1 MLQPRPI
8 TQIIN
13 RISAWWQRQLTRS
26 GMRVKMQ
33 FVRCASGMIGRLGEP
48 SGNLHRVW
56 FYEPHLSDHLHNGH
70 RYPDPVQVSSLMQAS
85 RHQLVPVDMLLGQG
99 TTILTDEELRQRA
112 FGRAWPTKKVESNKT
127 YLL

>member
-1 MLQPRPI
+1 
-8 TQIIN
+8 
-13 RISAWWQRQLTRS
+13 
-26 GMRVKMQ
+26 MRVKMQ
-33 FVRCASGMIGRLGEP
+33 FVRCASGMIGRLGES

-99 TTILTDEELRQRA
+99 TIILSDEELRQRA
-112 FGRAWPTKKVESNKT
+112 FGRAWNSKLNTSKSHTV
-127 YLL
+127 

>member
-1 MLQPRPI
+1 MLQQI
-8 TQIIN
+8 TQIPN
-13 RISAWWQRQLTRS
+13 KISTWWQRQLQRS

-33 FVRCASGMIGRLGEP
+33 FVRCASGMIGRLGES

-99 TTILTDEELRQRA
+99 TIILSDEELRQRA
-112 FGRAWPTKKVESNKT
+112 FGRAWNSKLNTSKSHTV
-127 YLL
+127 